1 MKRPKIGLQLKV
13 TVLLLVI
20 GLAPLLVSALLI
32 DKMAVAAQNFA
43 SNEAAR
49 LRVRLEEAHG
59 AYRAAIDAKKR
70 AYGYLAD
77 ELAEAAKVAADHY
90 ARPSPPDGWEERA
103 RPAIRAE
110 LHAAASRMFDS
121 EPDLLAVRVVVG
133 GFPPYEHSRPAPGTG
148 GPTRFRIRTVERMN
162 GDVALRFAADEDLQ
176 KANEALGAT
185 LAEAPVIG
193 EFRAGL
199 PDYYR
204 NLFLLLVGSVV
215 LVATAA
221 GILLARRF
229 TARIARL
236 VAGTRTVAAG
246 NLRARVAVGGRDE
259 LGELAGA
266 FNRMVED
273 IERDRQHILYL
284 QRIGAWQDVARR
296 LAHEIKNPLTPIQ
309 LAVQEVVSSYPGD
322 DPRYKKMLGDAAEI
336 VGEEIA
342 SLRRLVDAFSALGRL
357 PPAERKPLD
366 LAVVADDLA
375 KDPQWAGKLTARPPD
390 LPVTVSGD
398 RLLLRRL
405 LANLVENG
413 VHAGEPVVLSWR
425 ADPAAGVAT
434 IMVDDQGPGV
444 PAAERERIFEPYVT
458 SKETGTGLGLAIAK
472 KIALDHRGD
481 LSVSPEPAPTGG
493 ARFVLTVPLA
503 GESRGAAR
511 RP

>member
-1 MKRPKIGLQLKV
+1 MKTRRTISVGLSLKV
-13 TVLLLVI
+13 TLLLLTV

-59 AYRAAIDAKKR
+59 AYRIAVETKKR
-70 AYGYLAD
+70 SYGYLAD
-77 ELAEAAKVAADHY
+77 EMAEAAKTAEDRY
-90 ARPSPPDGWEERA
+90 ARPSPPAGWNERA
-103 RPAIRAE
+103 EPAMRAE
-110 LHAAASRMFDS
+110 LDGVVGRLFEA
-121 EPDLLAVRVVVG
+121 EPDLLAVVVRVG
-133 GFPPYEHSRPAPGTG
+133 AFAPFERSRPAPGRG
-148 GPTRFRIRTVERMN
+148 GPTRFRIRTVERRN
-162 GDVALRFAADEDLQ
+162 GEVALRFAADEDLQ
-176 KANEALGAT
+176 KASEDLGKT

-204 NLFLLLVGSVV
+204 NLFLLLVGGVV
-215 LVATAA
+215 LVATAG
-221 GILLARRF
+221 GIFLARRF

-246 NLRARVAVGGRDE
+246 NLSARVQVAGRDE

-309 LAVQEVVSSYPGD
+309 LAVQEVVSSYQGD
-322 DPRYKKMLGDAAEI
+322 DPRHKKMLADAAEI

-357 PPAERKPLD
+357 PPAEPKPLD
-366 LAVVADDLA
+366 LAVVADDLG
-375 KDPQWAGKLTARPPD
+375 KDPQWTGKLAVEPPEQ
-390 LPVTVSGD
+390 PVTVSGD

-413 VHAGEPVVLSWR
+413 VHAGNRVVLSWR
-425 ADPAAGVAT
+425 ADPAAGVAR
-434 IMVDDQGPGV
+434 ISVDDEGPGV
-444 PAAERERIFEPYVT
+444 SAAERERIFEPYVT

-481 LSVSPEPAPTGG
+481 LAVSSEPAPSGG

-503 GESRGAAR
+503 GE
-511 RP
+511 